1 MKPSSKKYILLS
13 FDTEEFDVPREQGV
27 EISLERSMEVSV
39 EGTTHILNIL
49 KENGVTATFFCTTT
63 FAQNAPDVMKRIIE
77 EGHEVASHGVD
88 HWQPKESDVT
98 VSKQILEDLC
108 HCMVQGYR
116 QPRMFPVENSV
127 LEQAGY
133 RYNSSLHP
141 TFIPGRYMHLNVSR
155 TPFREGRLL
164 QIPASVTPWLRL
176 PVFWLACHHY
186 PQWLYKRLC
195 RRTLRHDGQFVI
207 YFHPWEFYDLKAHRE
222 WKIPYTIRHNSG
234 EEMAK
239 RLQRLIQTFKAE
251 NALFITY
258 NKFTSMQ

>member
-222 WKIPYTIRHNSG
+222 WKIPYTISHNSG